1 MIVDSIRYF
10 AARGQSS
17 TRLYFCLVICC
28 GANLVAADSKDKREE
43 QRRFQMAD
51 VFELEYASDPQIS
64 PDGTQV
70 VYVRNFMDVMKDV
83 SRSSLWSVT
92 SDGSAHRPLTEG
104 NGSQQH
110 PRWSPDGTRL
120 AYVATVNGSP
130 QLHLRWSD
138 TGQTARL
145 TQLTRPPTS
154 LTWSPDGKWIAFS
167 MLVPEEVEPLVKMPK
182 APKDAEWAAPAKVV
196 RQFTYRFDGK
206 GYLEDG
212 YQQIFV
218 VSSEGGTPRQLT
230 FGPYHHEGG
239 FAWTPDSEYLI
250 LSANR
255 QKDWELDPRE
265 SELYELKLSDG
276 SIRRLTNRKG
286 PDMDPTVSPD
296 GTHIAYIGFDDE
308 LLGYQIAELYVM
320 SRSGDQPRSL
330 TPQLD
335 RLAHSPVFSE
345 DGAGI
350 YFLYDDQGD
359 TKIGYADLDGNL
371 KTVASQ
377 VGGTTLGRPY
387 SSGSFTVSED
397 GRVAFTMTSVA
408 HPADV
413 ATAMKDGRS
422 VRVTRLND
430 DLLAHKQ
437 LAEAEEIWFDSSFDG
452 KRIQAWLMKPPGFT
466 PDKSYP
472 LILEIHGG
480 PFANYGPR
488 FTAEMQ
494 LYAAAGYLVLYVN
507 PRGSTSY
514 GLDFANLIHH
524 NYPGQDYDDLMT
536 AVDEVV
542 NRGYVNENE
551 LYVTG
556 GSGGGV
562 LTAWIIG
569 KTDRFRAAVVAK
581 PVINWY
587 SFALTAD
594 AYGYFYKYWF
604 PGFPWDHADEYIRRS
619 PISLVGNVKTPTM
632 LITGEEDFRTP
643 IAEAEQ
649 FYQALKLRKVETVLI
664 RIPGASHAIAARP
677 SHMIAKAAH
686 VLAWFD
692 AHRVDERE

>member
-1 MIVDSIRYF
+1 MILDSIRCL
-10 AARGQSS
+10 AAWGHAVIPLSVCLLIGSAAKS
-17 TRLYFCLVICC
+17 T
-28 GANLVAADSKDKREE
+28 GADPNDKRAE
-43 QRRFQMAD
+43 QRRFQMTD
-51 VFELEYASDPQIS
+51 VFELEYASEPQIS
-64 PDGTQV
+64 PDGSQI

-83 SRSSLWSVT
+83 SRSSLWTVS
-92 SDGSAHRPLTEG
+92 SDGSAHRPLTDG
-104 NGSQQH
+104 DGTQRQ

-130 QLHLRWSD
+130 QLYLRWND

-145 TQLTRPPTS
+145 TQLTRPPAS
-154 LTWSPDGKWIAFS
+154 LTWSPDGKWLAFS
-167 MLVPEEVEPLVKMPK
+167 MLVPEEVEPLVAMPK
-182 APKDAEWAAPAKVV
+182 APKDAEWAKPAKVV
-196 RQFTYRFDGK
+196 RQFTYRFDGR

-212 YQQIFV
+212 YRQLFV

-230 FGPYHHEGG
+230 FGPYHHDGK

-250 LSANR
+250 FSANR

-265 SELYELKLSDG
+265 SELYELKLSDAA
-276 SIRRLTNRKG
+276 IRRLTNRKG

-296 GTHIAYIGFDDE
+296 GSLIAYIGFDDE
-308 LLGYQIAELYVM
+308 LLGYQNAELYVM
-320 SRSGDQPRSL
+320 SRNGDQPRSL

-335 RLAHSPVFSE
+335 RLAHSPTFSK
-345 DGAGI
+345 DNAGI
-350 YFLYDDQGD
+350 YFQYDDQGD
-359 TKIGYADLDGNL
+359 TNIGYADLAGNL
-371 KTVASQ
+371 TTVASD

-387 SSGSFTVSED
+387 SSGSFTVSDD

-408 HPADV
+408 SPADV
-413 ATAMKDGRS
+413 AVANKDGRS
-422 VRVTRLND
+422 VRITRLND
-430 DLLAHKQ
+430 DLFSHKQ
-437 LAEAEEIWFDSSFDG
+437 LAEAEELWVDSSFDG
-452 KRIQAWLMKPPGFT
+452 QRIQAWLLKPPGFS
-466 PDKSYP
+466 PDKKYP

-488 FTAEMQ
+488 FAAEMQ

-514 GLDFANLIHH
+514 GVDFANLIHH

-536 AVDEVV
+536 AVNEVV
-542 NRGYVNENE
+542 GRGYVNDDE
-551 LYVTG
+551 LFVTG

-604 PGFPWDHADEYIRRS
+604 PGFPWDHAEEYIRRS

-649 FYQALKLRKVETVLI
+649 YYQALKLRKVETVLI

-677 SHMIAKAAH
+677 SHLIAKAAH

-692 AHRVDERE
+692 KHREDEDE